1 MNIGTAAKASGI
13 SAKMIRYYEQI
24 GLIPEA
30 ERTASGYREYSD
42 TDVHTLR
49 FIRRARDLGFSV
61 AEIGELLSLWRD
73 RDRQSGD
80 VKRIALQHIG
90 DLRSRIAEMEGMV
103 DTLATLA
110 DACAGDHRPDCPIL
124 GDLAQPGGQHRTAR
138 TRPALPR
145 GGLSV

>member
-30 ERTASGYREYSD
+30 ERRASGYREYSD
-42 TDVHTLR
+42 TDIHTLR

-61 AEIGELLSLWRD
+61 AEIGELLSLWHD

-90 DLRSRIAEMEGMV
+90 ELRRRIAEMEGMV

-110 DACAGDHRPDCPIL
+110 DACAGDQRPDCPIL
-124 GDLAQPGGQHRTAR
+124 GELAQPDGHH
-138 TRPALPR
+138 RPAPTKAALP
-145 GGLSV
+145 GGRLSV